1 MASIVLVGLLYF
13 ICELYIDDIIVYGR
27 TEDEFLQ
34 NLEKVFQ
41 RLQKHR
47 LTVNPKK
54 MFFGLEEVEFVG
66 HTINHS
72 GITFSREKIEK
83 VLAIKEPV
91 YGKEL
96 KAFLGVVGYFHSHI
110 RDYAIVAKPLHKM
123 IHSYER
129 NRKLV
134 WTEEGRQSFALLKEA
149 INECPTLF
157 FIQDDIPIFLQ
168 TDACEYGLGGYLFQV
183 VNGKEVPVAFVSKML
198 SDQEIRWNTTEK
210 EAYAIV
216 YCLKKLE
223 YLLRDRTFT
232 LRTDHKNLTY
242 IDKETSA
249 KVKRWKLM
257 IQEYDFYIEHIAG
270 KANIVADGFSRLL
283 LLREEQ
289 LYLHDEFAPSEKDYQ
304 TIATAH
310 NEVVGH
316 HGVDRTVGKL
326 KAKGKHWKYMREH
339 VKRYIR
345 QCPCCQKMS
354 YLRTPIHTHPFT
366 TACYEP
372 MERWQADTIGPLP
385 ADEDGC
391 CFILVIICCFTRWVS
406 LYPIKDTTAKSCVDA
421 MMQHVGTFGAPSQIL
436 TDNGT
441 QFVNELVAELLKI
454 IGVQHL
460 TILPYSKE
468 EVGIVERA
476 NREVMRHLRNLVF
489 AHNEIAKW
497 SKHYVPLV
505 QRIMNTS
512 RVDSHQSVP
521 AELLFGKAITLDR
534 GVLLPASDVTD
545 NRKSL
550 SAWSAD
556 MLSKQEELLRMASLA
571 QKTRISSIWQTLIPD
586 VRLTKSEN
594 TSWSSTNRQL

>member
-1 MASIVLVGLLYF
+1 M
-13 ICELYIDDIIVYGR
+13 
-27 TEDEFLQ
+27 
-34 NLEKVFQ
+34 
-41 RLQKHR
+41 QKHR

-54 MFFGLEEVEFVG
+54 MVLGLEEVEFVG

-96 KAFLGVVGYFHSHI
+96 KMLLGVVGYFHSHI
-110 RDYAIVAKPLHKM
+110 RDYAIVAKPLHTM

-134 WTEEGRQSFALLKEA
+134 WTEAGRQSFALLKKA
-149 INECPTLF
+149 INDCPTMF
-157 FIQDDIPIFLQ
+157 FIQDDSPIYLH
-168 TDACEYGLGGYLFQV
+168 TDACDYGLGGYLFQV

-257 IQEYDFYIEHIAG
+257 VQEYDFHIEHIVG
-270 KANIVADGFSRLL
+270 KANIAADGFSRLL
-283 LLREEQ
+283 PLREEQ
-289 LYLHDEFAPSEKDYQ
+289 LYLHEEFAIPEREHQ

-316 HGVDRTVGKL
+316 HGVERTMAKL
-326 KAKGKHWKYMREH
+326 ASNGKHWKYMREH

-372 MERWQADTIGPLP
+372 MERWQVDTIGPLP
-385 ADEDGC
+385 ADEDKC
-391 CFILVIICCFTRWVS
+391 
-406 LYPIKDTTAKSCVDA
+406 
-421 MMQHVGTFGAPSQIL
+421 
-436 TDNGT
+436 
-441 QFVNELVAELLKI
+441 
-454 IGVQHL
+454 
-460 TILPYSKE
+460 
-468 EVGIVERA
+468 
-476 NREVMRHLRNLVF
+476 
-489 AHNEIAKW
+489 
-497 SKHYVPLV
+497 
-505 QRIMNTS
+505 
-512 RVDSHQSVP
+512 
-521 AELLFGKAITLDR
+521 
-534 GVLLPASDVTD
+534 
-545 NRKSL
+545 
-550 SAWSAD
+550 
-556 MLSKQEELLRMASLA
+556 
-571 QKTRISSIWQTLIPD
+571 
-586 VRLTKSEN
+586 
-594 TSWSSTNRQL
+594 